1 MPFFE
6 QLIPPKQREPIFSDE
21 EIIEEAFQYY
31 RATGFPYP
39 NLPKHVCMQQINDLA
54 RTDEEE
60 LFHTTTAYRV
70 SDTYHPHIYD
80 TPVVSNMSRPPSKAF
95 MTDSTLKR
103 GLGLRLKF
111 SGVIGTGMFAEL
123 RLMGGPRCS
132 NFRPGFALLMYRKF
146 APWGGTVLDTSTG
159 YGGRLVGFIASD
171 CSTYIGYDPNTVTHA
186 GNVRLAADLTK
197 KNVIL
202 HNLPIE
208 DADPNEHAGQCDFAF
223 TSPPYFC
230 KEIYSDEDTQS
241 CNRYKTA
248 RDWCN
253 GFLVPMMRHTFICL
267 KSGCRS
273 GVNIADVTIKGVR
286 YPLAKWAVK
295 AAEKVG
301 FVLEN
306 RMEFKLT
313 RRFGAKKGGTQ
324 GSEGIAYEPV
334 FIFRKPE

>member
-39 NLPKHVCMQQINDLA
+39 CLPKHVCMQQINDLA
-54 RTDEEE
+54 RTDEEA
-60 LFHTTTAYRV
+60 LYQTKAAYRV
-70 SDTYHPHIYD
+70 ADTYHPHRYD
-80 TPVVSNMSRPPSKAF
+80 TSAIGRESPSNRYKYDAA
-95 MTDSTLKR
+95 
-103 GLGLRLKF
+103 LRRACRLHLQYA
-111 SGVIGTGMFAEL
+111 GEITTGMFTEL
-123 RLMGGPRCS
+123 RLVGGQCCS

-273 GVNIADVTIKGVR
+273 GVNIADVTIKDVR